1 MLFDSKFYDTW
12 YFGKKLNDYG
22 VDEFALVIWKPK
34 ENECETEFSCIDV
47 NNIYNRRMLVDPKLH
62 GHIDVYVCSYKGYE
76 KSCFKET
83 LVGRVLTTG
92 GKI

>member
-1 MLFDSKFYDTW
+1 
-12 YFGKKLNDYG
+12 
-22 VDEFALVIWKPK
+22 
-34 ENECETEFSCIDV
+34 
-47 NNIYNRRMLVDPKLH
+47 MLVDPNLH
-62 GHIDVYVCSYKGYE
+62 GHIDVYVCYYKGYE